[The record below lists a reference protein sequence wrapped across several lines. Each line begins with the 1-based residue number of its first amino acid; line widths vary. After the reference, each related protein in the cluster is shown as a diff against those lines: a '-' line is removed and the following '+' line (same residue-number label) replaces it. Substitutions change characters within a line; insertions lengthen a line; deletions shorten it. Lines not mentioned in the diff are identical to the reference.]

1 VAEGGDANTAFFHQH
16 TSYRCQKNV
25 IHNLQVGGTIIS
37 DHAAMAEAAF
47 THFEGMLG
55 SSVDRH
61 HSMYLD
67 FLNTH
72 SEDLSE
78 MEAVFTEDEIWE
90 VISAV
95 VSGQGA

>member
-1 VAEGGDANTAFFHQH
+1 
-16 TSYRCQKNV
+16 
-25 IHNLQVGGTIIS
+25 
-37 DHAAMAEAAF
+37 
-47 THFEGMLG
+47 
-55 SSVDRH
+55 
-61 HSMYLD
+61 LD